1 MATGQLD
8 GAGARVDGSASV
20 RQCELGCWTEIAAR
34 TLVTESVLGD
44 YSYIMNDSE
53 VIYSD
58 IGRFCSIA
66 AHTRINPGQHP
77 LQRVALHHFSYRS
90 SLFGMGEDD
99 AEFFDGRRANRVRLA
114 HDVWVGHGAIIQ
126 GGVSVGSG
134 AVIGSGAV
142 VTRDVAPFAIVV
154 GVPAQPIRYR
164 FSGPVMEQLLEL
176 GWWHWPHEKQTA
188 ALPDIRNLE
197 VEAFLEKYA

>member
-8 GAGARVDGSASV
+8 GSVATIDASASV
-20 RQCELGCWTEIAAR
+20 TECELGRWTEIAAR
-34 TLVTESVLGD
+34 TVVTESVLGD

-66 AHTRINPGQHP
+66 AHTRVNPGQHP

-90 SLFGMGEDD
+90 SLFGMGPDD
-99 AEFFDGRRANRVRLA
+99 SAFFDGRRAHRVRME

-154 GVPAQPIRYR
+154 GVPARPIRYR
-164 FSGPVMEQLLEL
+164 FSGPIMERLLEL
-176 GWWHWPHEKQTA
+176 GWWHWSHEKLAA